1 MEKIERSYTDRHK
14 WMISR
19 EDNEME
25 EEKDVKKIVI
35 HYEDGT
41 EKVIDKGFFCNMKE
55 EDGSAV
61 LEFTMCHVSGR
72 EIELIVEGCLQLG
85 FKLGMFDSKKEE
97 D

>member
-1 MEKIERSYTDRHK
+1 
-14 WMISR
+14 
-19 EDNEME
+19 ME

-72 EIELIVEGCLQLG
+72 
-85 FKLGMFDSKKEE
+85 
-97 D
+97 